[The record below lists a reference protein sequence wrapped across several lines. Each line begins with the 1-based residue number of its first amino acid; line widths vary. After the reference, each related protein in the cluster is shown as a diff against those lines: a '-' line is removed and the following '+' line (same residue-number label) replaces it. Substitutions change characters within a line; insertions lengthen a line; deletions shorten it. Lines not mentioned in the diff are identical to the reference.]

1 MRWLY
6 LDPFSYHTFVSFL
19 KRGVVSHLSPLC
31 RRMDSYTPVNL
42 VMKSTVNTAVFPVK
56 KIMNYKAVAE
66 LCATMMMLQTRRIG
80 PGMNSRYASERVSN
94 DMFCPEIVIIDSDCH
109 II

>member
-1 MRWLY
+1 
-6 LDPFSYHTFVSFL
+6 
-19 KRGVVSHLSPLC
+19 
-31 RRMDSYTPVNL
+31 
-42 VMKSTVNTAVFPVK
+42 MKPMVNTAVCHVK
-56 KIMNYKAVAE
+56 KTMNYMEVAE
-66 LCATMMMLQTRRIG
+66 LCATMMMSQTRRIG